1 MGYNKLCSNTE
12 EKKYIPHFSK
22 WLKDKRWEEDIPDKY
37 QSFGVVNQ
45 EENRLQMFTDAIRD
59 KKVTRFIKDWA
70 LKNKDVIDLGIKK
83 GKITKQQAIEDLG
96 MVNEYR

>member
-1 MGYNKLCSNTE
+1 MKDLFENQNFLKVANLGTCQ
-12 EKKYIPHFSK
+12 FS
-22 WLKDKRWEEDIPDKY
+22 KY

-45 EENRLQMFTDAIRD
+45 EETRLQMFTDAIRD